1 MRLHRSASRD
11 QIGIRSLL
19 HLHEKSSSTHER
31 DRTNTRELRTK
42 AGMNISSRNIRF
54 VLRQLSCPEQKRGSL
69 IEFTIPAGDNYR
81 AGVILAWLLAS

>member
-1 MRLHRSASRD
+1 
-11 QIGIRSLL
+11 
-19 HLHEKSSSTHER
+19 
-31 DRTNTRELRTK
+31 
-42 AGMNISSRNIRF
+42 MNISSRNIRF